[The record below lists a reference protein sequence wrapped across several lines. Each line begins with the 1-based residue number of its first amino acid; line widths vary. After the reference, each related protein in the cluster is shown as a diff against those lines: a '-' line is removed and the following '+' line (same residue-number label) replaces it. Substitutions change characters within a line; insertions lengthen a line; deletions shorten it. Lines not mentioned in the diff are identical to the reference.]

1 MKIVTDKNFKNEKIG
16 IKAKNLF
23 LLKKEG
29 INVPNLF
36 CIKSKDSLTDKI
48 DKYIDENFKKGVKF
62 AIRSSSSVEDSD
74 ELSFAGQFDTY
85 LNIER
90 KDLKEVIEKC
100 RNPISKNVLAIYA
113 NGKNKIEINIIVQ
126 EMVNSQKSGVIFT
139 SNPQGIL
146 NETVIVV
153 GKGIGKNIVEDK
165 IATTSYYYN
174 RTDNVYYYE
183 KQEGAILLTSDEV
196 DKLIENVKKIENI
209 FGKMLDIEFAIANN
223 EIYILQVRKI
233 TTLDVN
239 NPIVL
244 DNSNIVESYPNITL
258 PLTQSFIKEAYYQ
271 VFKGA
276 LFRITNSTEVLDKY
290 SVVLRNTITVA
301 NGRVYYILNNF
312 YNVLKLL
319 PFEKNI
325 IKIWQ
330 EMMGIDY
337 KNIIWNK
344 EIKINFSTKIKV
356 IRSFFELLKSNS
368 QEMHELEKYFLKIE
382 DYYNKNY
389 TKDLDN
395 KSLIK
400 LYEELKNMV
409 IKKWYITIIND
420 MYAFIYT
427 YLVKRQLR
435 KEKVEDYEIVSNKL
449 ISKIKNLESMKPLE
463 GIINISKYVKENNIL
478 KDLEKLNTDNEVK
491 KYLCSNTVDK
501 KFKSEFINYIKN
513 YGDRNIEELKLESKT
528 FRTSPII
535 LVKKI
540 IEYSN
545 DNNLDT
551 YLSLN
556 VDKDLDI
563 KISSKLKKY
572 LKNAEDGIRAREK
585 SRLARSKLYGY
596 MRSIVLSISENFVN
610 EKIIENVDDIFYLYY
625 NEIEDVINS
634 KNIDLKSII
643 SSRKNEYKMYEMLPS
658 YTRIIFSS
666 KIFNKKHENI
676 NNDVIKVNN
685 DELIGIACSSGI
697 VQGQVV
703 VINSNNIQDVDVKGK
718 IIVTKMTD
726 PGWIY
731 LIAQAIGL
739 ISEKGSLLSHSAIIS
754 RELQKPAIVGVK
766 NVTKILKDNDY
777 VRLDA
782 DKGVI
787 EIIKK

>member
-1 MKIVTDKNFKNEKIG
+1 MT
-16 IKAKNLF
+16 
-23 LLKKEG
+23 
-29 INVPNLF
+29 
-36 CIKSKDSLTDKI
+36 
-48 DKYIDENFKKGVKF
+48 
-62 AIRSSSSVEDSD
+62 
-74 ELSFAGQFDTY
+74 
-85 LNIER
+85 
-90 KDLKEVIEKC
+90 
-100 RNPISKNVLAIYA
+100 
-113 NGKNKIEINIIVQ
+113 
-126 EMVNSQKSGVIFT
+126 
-139 SNPQGIL
+139 
-146 NETVIVV
+146 
-153 GKGIGKNIVEDK
+153 
-165 IATTSYYYN
+165 
-174 RTDNVYYYE
+174 
-183 KQEGAILLTSDEV
+183 
-196 DKLIENVKKIENI
+196 
-209 FGKMLDIEFAIANN
+209 
-223 EIYILQVRKI
+223 
-233 TTLDVN
+233 
-239 NPIVL
+239 
-244 DNSNIVESYPNITL
+244 
-258 PLTQSFIKEAYYQ
+258 
-271 VFKGA
+271 
-276 LFRITNSTEVLDKY
+276 
-290 SVVLRNTITVA
+290 
-301 NGRVYYILNNF
+301 
-312 YNVLKLL
+312 
-319 PFEKNI
+319 
-325 IKIWQ
+325 
-330 EMMGIDY
+330 
-337 KNIIWNK
+337 
-344 EIKINFSTKIKV
+344 
-356 IRSFFELLKSNS
+356 
-368 QEMHELEKYFLKIE
+368 
-382 DYYNKNY
+382 
-389 TKDLDN
+389 
-395 KSLIK
+395 
-400 LYEELKNMV
+400 
-409 IKKWYITIIND
+409 
-420 MYAFIYT
+420 
-427 YLVKRQLR
+427 
-435 KEKVEDYEIVSNKL
+435 
-449 ISKIKNLESMKPLE
+449 KIKNLESMKPLE

-634 KNIDLKSII
+634 KNVDLKSII

-666 KIFNKKHENI
+666 KVFNKKHENI
-676 NNDVIKVNN
+676 NNDVIKINN

-731 LIAQAIGL
+731 LIAKAIGL

>member
-312 YNVLKLL
+312 YNILKLL

-330 EMMGIDY
+330 EMMGIEY

-545 DNNLDT
+545 DNNLDA

-563 KISSKLKKY
+563 KISLKLKKY

-634 KNIDLKSII
+634 KNVDLKSII

-676 NNDVIKVNN
+676 NNDVIMINN

-703 VINSNNIQDVDVKGK
+703 VINSNNIQDVDVRGK

-731 LIAQAIGL
+731 LIAKAIGL